1 MFDPARLRIAI
12 QASGRLSE
20 PSCRLLRKCG
30 LRFSQN
36 GRKLLAHV
44 ENHPIDCLFVR
55 DDDIPGLVMDGI
67 CDLGIVGE
75 NVLAES
81 RLERLAFSQPS
92 DFANLLRLDF
102 GECRLSIAVPEEFPY
117 ENLRNLEG
125 LRIATTYPRLLQS
138 FAKEN
143 GLSIELCQLK
153 GSVEVAPRLGLADA
167 ICDLVS
173 SGATL
178 ESNGLKEV
186 EVIMESRACL
196 IQSRIP
202 MNHNKQQMIDMLLRR
217 IQGVLS
223 ARERKYIMLHSPKHC
238 LSQVI
243 GLLPGAENPTVL
255 PLAERDDMV
264 AVHAVSSENLFWTTM
279 EALKQLGASSILVL
293 PIEKMLE

>member
-1 MFDPARLRIAI
+1 MFDHTRLRIAI

-30 LRFSQN
+30 LRFSVN

-44 ENHPIDCLFVR
+44 ENHPVDCLFVR

-75 NVLAES
+75 NVLEES
-81 RLERLAFSQPS
+81 RLERRAFQQPF
-92 DFANLLRLDF
+92 DCTKLLRLDF
-102 GECRLSIAVPEEFPY
+102 GTCRLSIAVPEEFSY
-117 ENLRNLEG
+117 QNLQNLEG
-125 LRIATTYPRLLQS
+125 CRIATTYPRLMQS
-138 FAKEN
+138 FAQTN

-178 ESNGLKEV
+178 ESNGLKEI
-186 EVIMESRACL
+186 EVILESRACL
-196 IQSRIP
+196 IQSPLP
-202 MNHNKQQMIDMLLRR
+202 MCHNKQQVLDMLLRR
-217 IQGVLS
+217 VQGVLS
-223 ARERKYIMLHSPKHC
+223 ARECKYIMLHSPKDC

-243 GLLPGAENPTVL
+243 ALLPGAENPTVL

-279 EALKQLGASSILVL
+279 EALKRLGASSILVL